1 MSDSMSKAALETA
14 IRNELLEK
22 VSQLLSKDYDTDVLP
37 VSASELAIPVLD
49 KEGNEK
55 FALIKISIPR
65 GTRNGE
71 GGFTAYDGYKA
82 AEDYKYDLQDRAAK
96 KAASAEKKAMAERE
110 RERKREA
117 RKVVKKLNTE
127 GLDKMIHSAE

>member
-1 MSDSMSKAALETA
+1 MFESMSKAALETA

-65 GTRNGE
+65 GTRNGN

-82 AEDYKYDLQDRAAK
+82 AEDYKFDLEDRAAK
-96 KAASAEKKAMAERE
+96 KAASAEKKAAAERE

-117 RKVVKKLNTE
+117 RKVVKKLNSE

>member
-1 MSDSMSKAALETA
+1 MAEMSKAALETA

-22 VSQLLSKDYDTDVLP
+22 VTMLLAKDYDTDVLP
-37 VSASELAIPVLD
+37 VSASELAIPLLD

-65 GTRNGE
+65 GTRNGK
-71 GGFTAYDGYKA
+71 GSYTAYDGYKA
-82 AEDYKYDLQDRAAK
+82 AEDYKLDLEDRAAK
-96 KAASAEKKAMAERE
+96 KAASAEKKAFAEKE

-117 RKVVKKLNTE
+117 RKVVKKLNKE
-127 GLDKMIHSAE
+127 GLQNMIHSAE